1 MRCPWYRACVGHI
14 IGGMILMMVDK
25 RVMSIDELKALLSSS
40 GVLTFKGSSREEIYA
55 WVERTLRSYHYCSR
69 PRPEKGVLRR
79 YMRKITGI
87 SNAQLTRLISQFR
100 RSGHVRVRPYQRHSF
115 PSKYTRDDQLL
126 LAELDS
132 NNERLSGKATVAIF
146 KREYNLFGRS
156 EYQRLSEISVSH
168 LYRLRRGSFYRNH
181 TLTIEKT
188 KPSSSQFGER
198 RRPDPQGR
206 PGYIRVDTVHQG
218 DRNGEKGVYH
228 INTIDEVT
236 QWEVIG
242 CVEKISE
249 HYLVPVLKHLLSQ
262 YPFAIHAFHS
272 DNGSEYVNKRVVK
285 LLNKLLVEFT
295 KSRARHTNDQ
305 ALVEGKN
312 GSIIRK
318 HMGHWHIPQSE
329 ATKIQSFYEEAFN
342 EYLNFHRPCGFATET
357 VNDKGKIKKKY
368 ETYLTPFEK
377 LQTLRKPEQFLKKG
391 VTMESLKEVEQRRSD
406 TESAKLMQEKKI
418 VLFRSFS
425 KPGILT

>member
-1 MRCPWYRACVGHI
+1 
-14 IGGMILMMVDK
+14 MILMMVDR
-25 RVMSIDELKALLSSS
+25 RVMDIGELKALLASSD
-40 GVLTFKGSSREEIYA
+40 VLTFKGNSREEIYA
-55 WVERTLRSYHYCSR
+55 WIELTLRSYKYRSR
-69 PRPEKGVLRR
+69 PRLEKGVLRQ
-79 YMRKITGI
+79 YMQKITGI
-87 SNAQLTRLISQFR
+87 SCSQLTRLITQFR

-115 PSKYTRDDQLL
+115 PTKYTREDQLL
-126 LAELDS
+126 LAELDN

-146 KREYNLFGRS
+146 KREYKLFGKD
-156 EYQRLSEISVSH
+156 EYQRLSGISVAH
-168 LYRLRRGSFYRNH
+168 LYRLRQGSFYRHH

-188 KPSSSQFGER
+188 KPSSCKYGER
-198 RRPDPQGR
+198 RRPDPQGK
-206 PGYIRVDTVHQG
+206 PGFIRVDTVHQG
-218 DRNGEKGVYH
+218 DLNGEKGVYH

-236 QWEVIG
+236 QWEVLG

-249 HYLVPVLKHLLSQ
+249 RYLVPVLKHLMTQ
-262 YPFAIHAFHS
+262 YPFTIHGVHS
-272 DNGSEYVNKRVVK
+272 DNGSEYVNKKVVA
-285 LLNKLLVEFT
+285 LLNKLLIEFT

-329 ATKIQSFYEEAFN
+329 ATKIQSFYNETFN

-357 VNDKGKIKKKY
+357 VDEKGKIKKQY
-368 ETYLTPFEK
+368 NDYFTPFEK
-377 LQTLRKPEQFLKKG
+377 LQTLTKPEQFLKEG
-391 VTMESLKEVEQRRSD
+391 VTMKSLKEVEQQRSD
-406 TESAKLMQEKKI
+406 IECAKLMQEKKI

>member
-1 MRCPWYRACVGHI
+1 
-14 IGGMILMMVDK
+14 MMVDR
-25 RVMSIDELKALLSSS
+25 RVMDIGELKALLASSD
-40 GVLTFKGSSREEIYA
+40 VLTFKGNSREEIYA
-55 WVERTLRSYHYCSR
+55 WIELTLRSYKYRSR
-69 PRPEKGVLRR
+69 PRLEKGVLRQ
-79 YMRKITGI
+79 YMQKITGI
-87 SNAQLTRLISQFR
+87 SCSQLTRLITQFR

-115 PSKYTRDDQLL
+115 PTKYTREDQLL
-126 LAELDS
+126 LAELDN

-146 KREYNLFGRS
+146 KREYKLFGKD
-156 EYQRLSEISVSH
+156 EYQRLSGISVAH
-168 LYRLRRGSFYRNH
+168 LYRLRQGSFYRHH

-188 KPSSSQFGER
+188 KPSPCKYGER
-198 RRPDPQGR
+198 RRPDPQGK
-206 PGYIRVDTVHQG
+206 PGFIRVDTVHQG
-218 DRNGEKGVYH
+218 DLNGEKGVYH

-236 QWEVIG
+236 QWEVLG

-249 HYLVPVLKHLLSQ
+249 RYLVPVLKHLMTQ
-262 YPFAIHAFHS
+262 YPFTIHGVHS
-272 DNGSEYVNKRVVK
+272 DNGSEYVNKKVVA
-285 LLNKLLVEFT
+285 LLNKLLIEFT

-329 ATKIQSFYEEAFN
+329 ATKIQSFYNETFN

-357 VNDKGKIKKKY
+357 VDEKGKIKKQY
-368 ETYLTPFEK
+368 NDYFTPFEK
-377 LQTLRKPEQFLKKG
+377 LQTLTKPEQFLKEG
-391 VTMESLKEVEQRRSD
+391 VTMKSLKEVEQQRSD
-406 TESAKLMQEKKI
+406 IECAKLMQEKKI

>member
-1 MRCPWYRACVGHI
+1 
-14 IGGMILMMVDK
+14 MMTDA
-25 RVMSIDELKALLSSS
+25 RVMSIDELNAFLASSD
-40 GVLTFKGSSREEIYA
+40 VFTFKGNSREEVYA
-55 WVERTLRSYHYCSR
+55 WIERTLRGYSYRSR
-69 PRPEKGVLRR
+69 PRLEKGLLRR
-79 YMRKITGI
+79 YMRKMTGI
-87 SNAQLTRLISQFR
+87 SNSQLTRLIAQFR
-100 RSGHVRVRPYQRHSF
+100 RSGQVCIQPYHRHSF
-115 PSKYTRDDQLL
+115 PTKYTREDQLL
-126 LAELDS
+126 LAELDN
-132 NNERLSGKATVAIF
+132 NNERLSGKATAAIF
-146 KREYNLFGRS
+146 KREYNLFGKS
-156 EYQRLSEISVSH
+156 DYQRLSEISVAH

-188 KPSSSQFGER
+188 KPSSCKYGER

-218 DRNGEKGVYH
+218 DLNGVKGVYH

-236 QWEVIG
+236 QWEAIG

-249 HYLVPVLKHLLSQ
+249 HYLVPVLKDLLSQ
-262 YPFAIHAFHS
+262 YPFRILGFHS

-285 LLNKLLVEFT
+285 LLNKLLIEFT

-318 HMGHWHIPQSE
+318 QMGHWHIPQSE
-329 ATKIQSFYEEAFN
+329 ATKIQSFYKETFN
-342 EYLNFHRPCGFATET
+342 TYLNFHRPCGFATET
-357 VNDKGKIKKKY
+357 VDEKGKIKKKY

-377 LQTLRKPEQFLKKG
+377 FQSLPNHEQFLKKG
-391 VTMESLKEVEQRRSD
+391 VTMDYLEEVEQQHTD
-406 TESAKLMQEKKI
+406 TEYARLVQKKKTE
-418 VLFRSFS
+418 LFRSFS

>member
-1 MRCPWYRACVGHI
+1 
-14 IGGMILMMVDK
+14 MMTDK
-25 RVMSIDELKALLSSS
+25 RVMNIGELKALLASSD
-40 GVLTFKGSSREEIYA
+40 VLTFKGSSREEIYA
-55 WVERTLRSYHYCSR
+55 WIERTLRSYKYSSR
-69 PRPEKGVLRR
+69 PRSEKGVLRR
-79 YMRKITGI
+79 YMRKMTGI
-87 SNAQLTRLISQFR
+87 SNSQLTRLISQCR
-100 RSGHVRVRPYQRHSF
+100 RSGHVRVRPYKRHSF
-115 PSKYTRDDQLL
+115 PTKYTREDQLL
-126 LAELDS
+126 LAELDN

-146 KREYNLFGRS
+146 KREYTLFGKS
-156 EYQRLSEISVSH
+156 EYERLSEISVAH

-188 KPSSSQFGER
+188 KPSVSQLGER
-198 RRPDPQGR
+198 RRPDPQGK

-218 DRNGEKGVYH
+218 DLNGEKGVYH

-249 HYLVPVLKHLLSQ
+249 HYLVPVIKHLIAQ
-262 YPFAIHAFHS
+262 YPFTILGFHS

-329 ATKIQSFYEEAFN
+329 ATKIQAFYNETFN

-357 VNDKGKIKKKY
+357 VDDNGKIKKQY
-368 ETYLTPFEK
+368 NDYLTPFEK
-377 LQTLRKPEQFLKKG
+377 LQTLTNPEQFLKEG

-406 TESAKLMQEKKI
+406 TESAKLMQEEKSK
-418 VLFRSFS
+418 LFRSFS
-425 KPGILT
+425 RPGILT

>member
-1 MRCPWYRACVGHI
+1 
-14 IGGMILMMVDK
+14 MMVDR
-25 RVMSIDELKALLSSS
+25 RVMDIGELKALLASSD
-40 GVLTFKGSSREEIYA
+40 VLTFKGNSREEIYA
-55 WVERTLRSYHYCSR
+55 WIELTLRSYKYRSR
-69 PRPEKGVLRR
+69 PRLEKGVLRQ
-79 YMRKITGI
+79 YMQKITGI
-87 SNAQLTRLISQFR
+87 SCSQLTRLITQFR

-115 PSKYTRDDQLL
+115 PTKYTREDQLL
-126 LAELDS
+126 LAELDN

-146 KREYNLFGRS
+146 KREYKLFGKD
-156 EYQRLSEISVSH
+156 EYQRLSGISVAH
-168 LYRLRRGSFYRNH
+168 LYRLRQGSFYRHH

-188 KPSSSQFGER
+188 KPSSCKYGER
-198 RRPDPQGR
+198 RHPDPQGK
-206 PGYIRVDTVHQG
+206 PGFIRVDTVHQG
-218 DRNGEKGVYH
+218 DLNGEKGVYH

-236 QWEVIG
+236 QWEVLG

-249 HYLVPVLKHLLSQ
+249 RYLVPVLKHLMTQ
-262 YPFAIHAFHS
+262 YPFTIHGVHS
-272 DNGSEYVNKRVVK
+272 DNGSEYVNKKVVA
-285 LLNKLLVEFT
+285 LLNKLLIEFT

-329 ATKIQSFYEEAFN
+329 ATKIQSFYNETFN

-357 VNDKGKIKKKY
+357 VDEKGKIKKQY
-368 ETYLTPFEK
+368 NDYFTPFEK
-377 LQTLRKPEQFLKKG
+377 LQTLTKPEQFLKEG
-391 VTMESLKEVEQRRSD
+391 VTMKSLKEVEQQRSD

>member
-1 MRCPWYRACVGHI
+1 
-14 IGGMILMMVDK
+14 MMLDK
-25 RVMSIDELKALLSSS
+25 RVRDIDELKALLASSD
-40 GVLTFKGSSREEIYA
+40 VFTFKGNSREEIYT
-55 WVERTLRSYHYCSR
+55 WIERTLRSYKYCSR
-69 PRPEKGVLRR
+69 PRLEKGVLRQ
-79 YMRKITGI
+79 YMLKMTGI
-87 SNAQLTRLISQFR
+87 SNSQLTRLITQFR
-100 RSGHVRVRPYQRHSF
+100 RSGHVRVRPYKRHSF
-115 PSKYTRDDQLL
+115 PTKYTREDQLL
-126 LAELDS
+126 LAELDN

-146 KREYNLFGRS
+146 KREYTLFGRS
-156 EYQRLSEISVSH
+156 EYQRLSEISVAH
-168 LYRLRRGSFYRNH
+168 LYRLRQGSFYRNH

-188 KPSSSQFGER
+188 KPSSCKYGER

-206 PGYIRVDTVHQG
+206 PGFIRVDTVHQG
-218 DRNGEKGVYH
+218 DLNGVKGVYH

-249 HYLVPVLKHLLSQ
+249 HYLVPVLKHLMTQ
-262 YPFAIHAFHS
+262 YPFTIHGFHS
-272 DNGSEYVNKRVVK
+272 DNGSEYVNKKVVE
-285 LLNKLLVEFT
+285 LLNKLLIEFT

-329 ATKIQSFYEEAFN
+329 ATKIQSFYNETFN

-357 VNDKGKIKKKY
+357 VDEKGKIKKKY
-368 ETYLTPFEK
+368 NDYLTPFEK
-377 LQTLRKPEQFLKKG
+377 LQTLTKPEQFLKEG
-391 VTMESLKEVEQRRSD
+391 ITMESLKEVEQQQSD
-406 TESAKLMQEKKI
+406 VEYAKLVQEKKSK
-418 VLFRSFS
+418 LFRSFS